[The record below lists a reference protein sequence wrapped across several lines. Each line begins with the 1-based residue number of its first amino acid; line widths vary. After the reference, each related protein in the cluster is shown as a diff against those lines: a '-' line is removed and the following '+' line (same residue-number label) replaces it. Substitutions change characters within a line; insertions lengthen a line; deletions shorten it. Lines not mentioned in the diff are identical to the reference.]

1 MVDLVA
7 LTATHD
13 AVEAPAVDFDWYVPV
28 TVTWP
33 KRQRLLEPPVYR
45 QISWHSG
52 LLELKFHPHDND
64 LVEAV
69 LIFPDQV
76 DIEDHA
82 LAPAP
87 IDPNPSLICR
97 LRQKNGAGGADF
109 LHVTA
114 HLDYL
119 CVRFSTKVVV
129 TWLGTDPVLFGQSFG
144 GMVALGTAI
153 RHPELP
159 GKLIVSSS
167 AAKIRLDRALPMF
180 ERLGGK
186 EARDLAQRLFEDP
199 NQENFDAYLATCL
212 PLYNTTKADP
222 DILARVRLKPEVG
235 FHFFRGEGLTFD
247 WLADLDRIRCPT
259 LILAGEVDP
268 ITPVAD
274 HEDLAAGIRGSR
286 LEVFP
291 DAGHGVFRDK
301 PGEALELV
309 REFVLG
315 ENGADPG

>member
-7 LTATHD
+7 LTATRD

-87 IDPNPSLICR
+87 IDPDPSLICR
-97 LRQKNGAGGADF
+97 LRQKRGAGGPDF

-129 TWLGTDPVLFGQSFG
+129 TWLGTDPVLFGQSSDG
-144 GMVALGTAI
+144 DV
-153 RHPELP
+153 
-159 GKLIVSSS
+159 VSMCVRWTEEER
-167 AAKIRLDRALPMF
+167 RLVLHI
-180 ERLGGK
+180 
-186 EARDLAQRLFEDP
+186 AR
-199 NQENFDAYLATCL
+199 
-212 PLYNTTKADP
+212 
-222 DILARVRLKPEVG
+222 
-235 FHFFRGEGLTFD
+235 
-247 WLADLDRIRCPT
+247 
-259 LILAGEVDP
+259 
-268 ITPVAD
+268 
-274 HEDLAAGIRGSR
+274 
-286 LEVFP
+286 
-291 DAGHGVFRDK
+291 
-301 PGEALELV
+301 
-309 REFVLG
+309 
-315 ENGADPG
+315 

>member
-1 MVDLVA
+1 MRIRVGDVHLYFDTAGMGLVPDGPEMRERPVVIC
-7 LTATHD
+7 LHGG
-13 AVEAPAVDFDWYVPV
+13 PGFD
-28 TVTWP
+28 
-33 KRQRLLEPPVYR
+33 
-45 QISWHSG
+45 HST
-52 LLELKFHPHDND
+52 LK
-64 LVEAV
+64 
-69 LIFPDQV
+69 
-76 DIEDHA
+76 
-82 LAPAP
+82 
-87 IDPNPSLICR
+87 
-97 LRQKNGAGGADF
+97 
-109 LHVTA
+109 A
-114 HLDYL
+114 HLTPLAEHAQLVFLDH
-119 CVRFSTKVVV
+119 RGQGRSDESTPERWNFD
-129 TWLGTDPVLFGQSFG
+129 TWIDDLRGFCEALEIERPVLFGQSFG

-186 EARDLAQRLFEDP
+186 EARELAQRLFEDP
-199 NQENFDAYLATCL
+199 NQENFDAYVATCL

-247 WLADLDRIRCPT
+247 WLADLGRIQCPT

-286 LEVFP
+286 LEVFA
-291 DAGHGVFRDK
+291 DAGHGVFRDR
-301 PGEALELV
+301 PAEALDLV
-309 REFVLG
+309 REFVLA
-315 ENGADPG
+315 ENGADPS

>member
-1 MVDLVA
+1 MRIRVGDVHLYFDTAGMGLVPDGPEMRDRPVIICLHGGPGFDHSTLKHY
-7 LTATHD
+7 LTPLAED
-13 AVEAPAVDFDWYVPV
+13 AQLVFLDHRGQGRSDESTPERWNFD
-28 TVTWP
+28 TW
-33 KRQRLLEPPVYR
+33 
-45 QISWHSG
+45 
-52 LLELKFHPHDND
+52 
-64 LVEAV
+64 
-69 LIFPDQV
+69 
-76 DIEDHA
+76 IEDLRGFCEA
-82 LAPAP
+82 LE
-87 IDPNPSLICR
+87 IER
-97 LRQKNGAGGADF
+97 
-109 LHVTA
+109 
-114 HLDYL
+114 
-119 CVRFSTKVVV
+119 
-129 TWLGTDPVLFGQSFG
+129 PVLFGQSFG

-180 ERLGGK
+180 EQLGGK

-199 NQENFDAYLATCL
+199 NQENFDAYVATCL

-247 WLADLDRIRCPT
+247 WLGDLGRVQCPT
-259 LILAGEVDP
+259 LILAGEADP

-286 LEVFP
+286 LEVFA

-301 PGEALELV
+301 PVEALELV

-315 ENGADPG
+315 ESGADPG

>member
-87 IDPNPSLICR
+87 TDPNPSLIYR
-97 LRQKNGAGGADF
+97 LRQKRGAGGRTSFTSPPISTTSACASPRRWSSRGWAPTRSCSASRP
-109 LHVTA
+109 TA
-114 HLDYL
+114 TWCPCAFDGPRRSVVLSCSSPDDPYL
-119 CVRFSTKVVV
+119 QTPPA
-129 TWLGTDPVLFGQSFG
+129 G
-144 GMVALGTAI
+144 GTA
-153 RHPELP
+153 
-159 GKLIVSSS
+159 
-167 AAKIRLDRALPMF
+167 
-180 ERLGGK
+180 
-186 EARDLAQRLFEDP
+186 
-199 NQENFDAYLATCL
+199 
-212 PLYNTTKADP
+212 
-222 DILARVRLKPEVG
+222 
-235 FHFFRGEGLTFD
+235 
-247 WLADLDRIRCPT
+247 
-259 LILAGEVDP
+259 
-268 ITPVAD
+268 
-274 HEDLAAGIRGSR
+274 
-286 LEVFP
+286 
-291 DAGHGVFRDK
+291 
-301 PGEALELV
+301 
-309 REFVLG
+309 
-315 ENGADPG
+315 

>member
-1 MVDLVA
+1 MRIRVGDVHLYFDTAGMGLVPDGPEMRDRPVIICLHGGPGFDHSTLKHY
-7 LTATHD
+7 LTPLAED
-13 AVEAPAVDFDWYVPV
+13 AQLVFLDHRGQGRSDESTPERWNFD
-28 TVTWP
+28 TW
-33 KRQRLLEPPVYR
+33 
-45 QISWHSG
+45 
-52 LLELKFHPHDND
+52 
-64 LVEAV
+64 
-69 LIFPDQV
+69 
-76 DIEDHA
+76 IEDLRGFCEA
-82 LAPAP
+82 LE
-87 IDPNPSLICR
+87 IER
-97 LRQKNGAGGADF
+97 
-109 LHVTA
+109 
-114 HLDYL
+114 
-119 CVRFSTKVVV
+119 
-129 TWLGTDPVLFGQSFG
+129 PVLFGQSFG

-180 ERLGGK
+180 EQLGGK
-186 EARDLAQRLFEDP
+186 EARDLAKRLFEDP
-199 NQENFDAYLATCL
+199 NQENFDAYVATCL

-247 WLADLDRIRCPT
+247 WLGDLGRVQCPT
-259 LILAGEVDP
+259 LILAGEADP

-286 LEVFP
+286 LEVFA

-301 PGEALELV
+301 PVEALELV

-315 ENGADPG
+315 ESGADPG